1 MRRMHAIPTP
11 SPETVADCP
20 WCAGRAV
27 VSPDRPGLDCPDCGI
42 AVPLAGDST
51 ADLALAP

>member
-11 SPETVADCP
+11 SPKTVADCP

-27 VSPDRPGLDCPDCGI
+27 VSSDEPGLDCPDCGI
-42 AVPLAGDST
+42 AVPLAADST
-51 ADLALAP
+51 ADLPLAA